1 VVLTVSLLEDG
12 HEVGSIVAMRIHPP
26 EGPVGDDVMTRWTW
40 TARLVGQ
47 PEVTSA
53 ERGTVEHRHGDGT
66 WALLAAIAARAAR

>member
-1 VVLTVSLLEDG
+1 VVLSVSLLEDG

-26 EGPVGDDVMTRWTW
+26 AGAVADDVMTRWTW
-40 TARLVGQ
+40 TAKLVGQ